1 MLTKCSTDLLLVTIS
16 SCYSEQAQALEG
28 LGAGG
33 VHCNWC
39 SRLLVCLH
47 PEPQLEGPHEQD
59 DERSGGSAE
68 SRAESS
74 RPAAEVSVTSYIL
87 TLRAA

>member
-1 MLTKCSTDLLLVTIS
+1 MHVLTLLLLAVFD
-16 SCYSEQAQALEG
+16 SEQAQPLEG

-33 VHCNWC
+33 VHRNWC

-59 DERSGGSAE
+59 DERSGRSAE

-74 RPAAEVSVTSYIL
+74 RPPAEVSVASYIL
-87 TLRAA
+87 TLWAA